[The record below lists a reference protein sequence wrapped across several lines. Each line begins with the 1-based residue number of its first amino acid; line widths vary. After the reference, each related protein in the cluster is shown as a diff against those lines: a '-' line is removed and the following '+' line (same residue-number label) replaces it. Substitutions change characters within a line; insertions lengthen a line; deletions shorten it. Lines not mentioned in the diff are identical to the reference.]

1 MEDSNNTAGT
11 VMEQRHFLGHPRLL
25 WVLLWV
31 TVGSD
36 LTFYGIRAFLAPYV
50 ADTFYPSLPAHQAI
64 QQAELMFAGFST
76 LLYAT
81 PIIGGWIADNV
92 LGKVQS
98 LRLALWLQVIGFAV
112 MAIPSKLGLTM
123 GLSIFSISGG
133 LAIPLTVLVGL
144 NYKTE
149 DPKRDAGYTLYY
161 LAINFGAFIAPFVIS
176 KWIAGT
182 YGYSTAFLVAGFLQ
196 IIVALIFELGQGK
209 MKSWE
214 GETKYRRKY
223 SVWLVIAGCAILTYP
238 CAWLLSHVIAMRI
251 IMYALVGVLVF
262 YFVIKSIERKDKIQS
277 HRYIALLILFVGL
290 VVFWSWSMLSA
301 TALNFYA
308 RDFVGAL
315 WKGSLPILGE
325 WNYQLFQSANPL
337 YILIA
342 AVPVSLLWPWLD
354 KHKMNPSTPRKFAIG
369 IVLVSI
375 GYGLLMVAD
384 KSGLGTDGKVAAWV
398 LALCYV
404 FATIGELSLSPIG
417 YALIGKLAADEDVTL
432 AMGGWFFGVSIA
444 SSISGHIA
452 TLTTT
457 SANIGITGY
466 TQVFTALFW
475 IGLVIGIA
483 FWLFGPL
490 ISKLMKL
497 EGE

>member
-1 MEDSNNTAGT
+1 MAVLSSSTNTPAEGT
-11 VMEQRHFLGHPRLL
+11 HFLGHPRLL
-25 WVLLWV
+25 WVLLAV

-50 ADTFYPSLPAHQAI
+50 ADTFYRMLPAHQAI
-64 QQAELMFAGFST
+64 QQAELMFAGFGT

-98 LRLALWLQVIGFAV
+98 LRLALWLQVIGFGV
-112 MAIPSKLGLTM
+112 MAIPSKLGLTI
-123 GLSIFSISGG
+123 GLAIFSISGG

-144 NYKTE
+144 NYKND

-161 LAINFGAFIAPFVIS
+161 LAINFGAFIAPFLIS

-182 YGYSTAFLVAGFLQ
+182 YGYSWAFLAAGLLQ
-196 IIVALIFELGQGK
+196 IIVALVFELGQWK

-214 GETKYRRKY
+214 GEAKYRRKY
-223 SVWLVIAGCAILTYP
+223 SVWLVIIGCAILTYP
-238 CAWLLSHVIAMRI
+238 CAWLLSHVIAMRV
-251 IMYALVGVLVF
+251 IMYALVGVLVL
-262 YFVIKSIERKDKIQS
+262 YFVIKSVERKDQIQS

-308 RDFVGAL
+308 RDYVGAL
-315 WKGSLPILGE
+315 WKGSIPILGS

-354 KHKMNPSTPRKFAIG
+354 KHKINPSTPRKFAIG
-369 IVLVSI
+369 VVLVSL
-375 GYGLLMVAD
+375 GYGLLMIAD
-384 KSGLGTDGKVAAWV
+384 KSGMGTDGKIAAWT
-398 LALCYV
+398 LALCYG
-404 FATIGELSLSPIG
+404 FATIGELALSPIG
-417 YALIGKLAADEDVTL
+417 YALIGKLAAPEDVTL

-444 SSISGHIA
+444 SSVSGHIA
-452 TLTTT
+452 TLTTA
-457 SANIGITGY
+457 SANIGIAGY
-466 TQVFTALFW
+466 TRVFTALFW
-475 IGLVIGIA
+475 IGLAIGLA
-483 FWLFGPL
+483 LWLFGPL
-490 ISKLMKL
+490 ISTLMKL
-497 EGE
+497 PGE